1 MIAFVW
7 AQDQAGTIGKNGKL
21 PWHLPDD
28 LHQFKQLTLG
38 QLTVMGRTTYEG
50 LPKRPLPGRTN
61 IVLTRQ
67 ADYQAPGAVVIHD
80 RKALLAFA
88 SAHPKQHL
96 MIVGG
101 AQIFTAYADI
111 VDRLYV
117 TKLAGTFTGDVKM
130 PALDWA
136 AFKQVASREVIDP
149 DPRKTHVF
157 ETWQRKS

>member
-7 AQDQAGTIGKNGKL
+7 AQDQGGTIGKNGKL

-38 QLTVMGRTTYEG
+38 QLVVMGRTTYEG

-67 ADYQAPGAVVIHD
+67 PDYQALGAVVVHD
-80 RKALLAFA
+80 RQALLALA
-88 SAHPKQHL
+88 AAHPQQHL

-101 AQIFTAYADI
+101 AQVFTAFADI

-117 TKLAGTFTGDVKM
+117 TKLAGTFAGDVKM
-130 PALDWA
+130 PQLDWS
-136 AFKQVASREVIDP
+136 AFKQVASREVTDADP
-149 DPRKTHVF
+149 QKTHVF
-157 ETWQRKS
+157 ETWVRK